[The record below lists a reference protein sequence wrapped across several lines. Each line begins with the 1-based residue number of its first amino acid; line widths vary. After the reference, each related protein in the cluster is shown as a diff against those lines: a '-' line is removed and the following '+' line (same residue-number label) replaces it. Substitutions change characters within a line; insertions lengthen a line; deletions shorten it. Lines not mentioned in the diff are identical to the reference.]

1 MAWCALSL
9 RTVELVGL
17 DSYQAA
23 PSAISFAGNPEVG
36 T

>member
-9 RTVELVGL
+9 GTLELGL